1 MGFKASTADVTVGFL
16 IDHTESQ
23 YQFGILQGISDFAQH
38 RNINL
43 ICFEG
48 GLLIPD
54 ADGNL
59 KSERN
64 ILYELA
70 TKKRLDGLI
79 ILSDS
84 LGIHLDDDA
93 LFQFRERFHSLPVI
107 FVGRSHPKVPSIIV
121 DTFYGMREM
130 VLHLIEKHKYR
141 SFGFIK
147 GLSGSYHAEMR
158 YSAFKEVLSEYEIP
172 IDEDLIYDGDFL
184 DNSGI
189 LAIRHML
196 NTEKMPDVIVSCN
209 DEMAI
214 SALHE
219 LERQGLRVP
228 EDVAVVGVDDI
239 PKCATTR
246 PPMTTVRQPLQR
258 EGWKAMSLLMKILDG
273 SVSKDDDFPLLHTL
287 DSRLI
292 IRESCGCNITNG
304 LSKPT
309 ISSEQG
315 DGQIRINPVSL
326 EQHRKQIVP
335 LLQSISY
342 EHHLKDEDKMAG
354 ELVIAFLQAG
364 QTRNTDIFLD
374 LWRNFLN
381 INLHLEVDEV
391 IICGLLQHLRNC
403 ANECNF
409 PPLIGDHLFWAAM
422 SMLEKRT
429 LKLIR
434 KTYNNSMREEFILN
448 QLRDQLDMRFG
459 QEKNLDILY
468 HNLVELGIKSAYM
481 SLYDQS
487 GNTSIARIILA
498 YSDETR
504 FPLPNEG
511 LAFPSEH
518 LIPDS
523 FFNVHKR
530 FSFMVEALNYDEKQ
544 IGFLILDM
552 SNHINSIHTGIRRI
566 INNLYRS
573 IDLVNAI
580 QYQQTELISTIE
592 KLKETLEGIIK
603 TLSITVANR
612 DPYTAGHQRRVAG
625 MSMAI
630 GKELGL
636 DENQLQEI
644 RVAALLHDIGKIFIP
659 AEILNKPGTL
669 KPIEFELIKLHA
681 EEGYNTLKN
690 IEFPWPIAEIVFQ
703 HHERCDGSGYP
714 RGLTRDQILPAAR
727 ILAVADVIEA
737 ITSMRPYRA
746 ALGIEVAIEEIT
758 RYKGFKYDTE
768 VVNAALKLIQSE
780 SLEITES

>member
-1 MGFKASTADVTVGFL
+1 MGFQGSTTDVTIGFL

-23 YQFGILQGISDFAQH
+23 YQFGILQGVIDFAQH

-48 GLLIPD
+48 GLLNPD
-54 ADGNL
+54 ADGNF
-59 KSERN
+59 KCERN
-64 ILYELA
+64 ILYGLA

-84 LGIHLDDDA
+84 LGTHLDDDA
-93 LFQFRERFHSLPVI
+93 LFQFRESFHSLPVV
-107 FVGRSHPKVPSIIV
+107 FVGRSHPKVPSIII
-121 DTFYGMREM
+121 DSFYGMREM

-158 YSAFKEVLSEYEIP
+158 YSAFVEVLSEHEIP

-189 LAIRHML
+189 LAVRHIL
-196 NTEKMPDVIVSCN
+196 NTKKMPDVIVSCN
-209 DEMAI
+209 DEMAV
-214 SALHE
+214 SAIRE
-219 LERQGLRVP
+219 LDRHGFRVP
-228 EDVAVVGVDDI
+228 EDIAVVGVDDI

-258 EGWKAMSLLMKILDG
+258 EGWNAMSLLMNILDD
-273 SVSKDDDFPLLHTL
+273 SISEYKNLPLINTL

-292 IRESCGCNITNG
+292 IRESCGCNIINDLPKTV
-304 LSKPT
+304 T
-309 ISSEQG
+309 SSEKRNE
-315 DGQIRINPVSL
+315 QIRVNTVSL

-342 EHHLKDEDKMAG
+342 ENHCKNEDKMAE
-354 ELVIAFLQAG
+354 ELVAAFLQAG
-364 QTRNTDIFLD
+364 QTRNADIFLN
-374 LWRNFLN
+374 LWRDFLN
-381 INLHLEVDEV
+381 SNLHLEVDEV
-391 IICGLLQHLRNC
+391 IICGLLQQLRNC
-403 ANECNF
+403 AYEYSF

-422 SMLEKRT
+422 TMLEKRT
-429 LKLIR
+429 LKFIR
-434 KTYNNSMREEFILN
+434 KTYNNAMREEFVLN

-459 QEKNLDILY
+459 QEKILDVLY

-481 SLYDQS
+481 ALYDH
-487 GNTSIARIILA
+487 GENTNIARIVLA
-498 YSDETR
+498 YSDGTR
-504 FPLPNEG
+504 YPLPNDG
-511 LAFPSEH
+511 LAFPSEL

-523 FFNVHKR
+523 FFNTNER
-530 FSFMVEALNYDEKQ
+530 FSYIVEALNYGERQ

-566 INNLYRS
+566 VNNIYRG
-573 IDLVNAI
+573 IDLVDAI
-580 QYQQTELISTIE
+580 QYQQTELIGSIE

-612 DPYTAGHQRRVAG
+612 DPYTAGHQRRVASL
-625 MSMAI
+625 SMAI
-630 GKELGL
+630 GREMGL

-659 AEILNKPGTL
+659 AEILNKSGTL
-669 KPIEFELIKLHA
+669 KPIEFELIKQHA

-714 RGLTRDQILPAAR
+714 RVLSQDQILPAAR

-758 RYKGFKYDTE
+758 RYKGSKYDTE
-768 VVNAALKLIQSE
+768 VVDAAMKLIQSE
-780 SLEITES
+780 SFEITEG